1 MNLIFLFIFSTVLLS
16 TNAISSVSYQ
26 YFLNGERVTDQ
37 EKIKKLLEKYPHLRP
52 SGSKSTSFQRP
63 LMTSSSDG
71 KSVQESLASTTPAKK
86 VISSKLKIRPPKR
99 VLIRPPAKP
108 ENEPTVQ
115 NLQKLVASSSTE
127 PPASEGVLFL
137 PNTVKEFIT
146 EQHNSFRK
154 QVAKGLVPGQPRASA
169 MNELI
174 WSDAI
179 AENASK
185 WAAGCAFEHTPRGYY
200 CGMLGFSSVGENLA
214 VSTVSPRV
222 DSSSEEA
229 LKDAFSRALNGF
241 FIEHKDF
248 RHSDRYCN
256 PGKKCGH
263 YTQMVVDSTLMVGC
277 GIAVC
282 NNGIQGFIPG
292 RRSHLIVCNYIP
304 GNNIKNRPPYET
316 KPKNCPSNRPHRK
329 DDLCTGHGPNYQT
342 CEDSRKS
349 CKTWKEEGKCDLCN
363 NPFQKFMSENC
374 AQTCGYC

>member
-1 MNLIFLFIFSTVLLS
+1 MNLIFLFSFSTVLLS

-37 EKIKKLLEKYPHLRP
+37 EKIEQLLEKYPHLRP
-52 SGSKSTSFQRP
+52 SGSKNTSFQRP

-108 ENEPTVQ
+108 ENETTVQ
-115 NLQKLVASSSTE
+115 NLQKLVASSSAG
-127 PPASEGVLFL
+127 PPASEGVLSL

-185 WAAGCAFEHTPRGYY
+185 WAAGCAFEHTPSGYY

-229 LKDAFSRALNGF
+229 LKDAFRRALNGF

-263 YTQMVVDSTLMVGC
+263 YTQVQIS
-277 GIAVC
+277 
-282 NNGIQGFIPG
+282 F
-292 RRSHLIVCNYIP
+292 
-304 GNNIKNRPPYET
+304 
-316 KPKNCPSNRPHRK
+316 
-329 DDLCTGHGPNYQT
+329 
-342 CEDSRKS
+342 
-349 CKTWKEEGKCDLCN
+349 
-363 NPFQKFMSENC
+363 
-374 AQTCGYC
+374 

>member
-1 MNLIFLFIFSTVLLS
+1 MNLIFLFSFSTFLLS
-16 TNAISSVSYQ
+16 TNAVTSVTYQ
-26 YFLNGERVTDQ
+26 YFLNGERVTDK
-37 EKIKKLLEKYPHLRP
+37 EKIEQLLEKYPHLKP
-52 SGSKSTSFQRP
+52 SSSKSTTFQRP

-71 KSVQESLASTTPAKK
+71 KSVQRPLVSTAPAKK
-86 VISSKLKIRPPKR
+86 VVVSKLQITPPKR
-99 VLIRPPAKP
+99 ILNAPPKKP
-108 ENEPTVQ
+108 EKKSTIQ
-115 NLQKLVASSSTE
+115 NSPKSVTPSSTK
-127 PPASEGVLFL
+127 PPASEGVLSL
-137 PNTVKEFIT
+137 PSTIKEFIT
-146 EQHNSFRK
+146 EQHNAFRK

-169 MNELI
+169 MNELM
-174 WSDAI
+174 WSDVI

-185 WAAGCAFEHTPRGYY
+185 WAAGCALKHTPSGYY

-214 VSTVSPRV
+214 ASTVSTSV
-222 DSSSEEA
+222 NSSSEEA

-282 NNGIQGFIPG
+282 GNGIQGFVPG

-304 GNNIKNRPPYET
+304 GNNIRNQPPYET
-316 KPKNCPSNRPHRK
+316 KPKDCPSNRPHRK
-329 DDLCTGHGPNYQT
+329 DDLCTGHGSNYQT
-342 CEDSRKS
+342 CKDSKNS
-349 CKTWKEEGKCDLCN
+349 CKTWKKEGKCDLCN

>member
-1 MNLIFLFIFSTVLLS
+1 MNFIFLFSFSTVLLS

-37 EKIKKLLEKYPHLRP
+37 EKIEQLLEKYPHLRP
-52 SGSKSTSFQRP
+52 SGSKNTSFQRP

-108 ENEPTVQ
+108 EKETN
-115 NLQKLVASSSTE
+115 SSKFAEISGIIINWTT
-127 PPASEGVLFL
+127 S
-137 PNTVKEFIT
+137 I
-146 EQHNSFRK
+146 R
-154 QVAKGLVPGQPRASA
+154 GLPGQPRASA

-185 WAAGCAFEHTPRGYY
+185 WAAGCAFEHTPSGYY

-229 LKDAFSRALNGF
+229 LKDAFRRALNGF

-304 GNNIKNRPPYET
+304 G
-316 KPKNCPSNRPHRK
+316 S
-329 DDLCTGHGPNYQT
+329 GHGPNYQT
-342 CEDSRKS
+342 CEDSEIHAKRGK
-349 CKTWKEEGKCDLCN
+349 KKEN
-363 NPFQKFMSENC
+363 AIFVIIRFRNS
-374 AQTCGYC
+374 